1 MPQNFNTLRQKSR
14 FFLILC
20 DFASVISSLL
30 LSYLILSR
38 FSTSIGLKEGN
49 LFSESELLVAAVALV
64 ASALQ
69 GGQSVS
75 QLIAGLQLYSSAL
88 RTSTQTLMV
97 AALAAYA
104 LGIDARPLL
113 VTMLVIFPLTLI
125 VGRWTLRQIL
135 RWLNRNQ
142 ESLPVALLIGAH
154 SDLELNLKRDGS
166 IGFRPISIPN
176 ARDVAEVTRTIIS
189 SGASAVVLDRQLGNA
204 REFRDLVWQAED
216 LGCKVMVSSPIGL
229 MAPNDIA
236 VLPTASHD
244 LLVLSSAS
252 LRLSSRFVKRT
263 FDLLVAPLLA
273 LATAPFL
280 LLGMALIFLSG
291 ERSVFYKGARVGA
304 KGQNFEMYK
313 LRTMKTGIE
322 QVGSFEVNKESLTEP
337 KANSDLVTPVGKFL
351 RRWSIDELPQL
362 FQVISG
368 TMSLVGPRPR
378 LPGEHNESLILMR
391 RLKVKPG
398 LTGLWQIS
406 GRGDMPLNEAAELD
420 VRYVDSWSMFSDVAI
435 ILRTLKTVITGRGA
449 R

>member
-1 MPQNFNTLRQKSR
+1 MPQKFITLRQKSR

-20 DFASVISSLL
+20 DFASVICSLL
-30 LSYLILSR
+30 LSYLILSALA
-38 FSTSIGLKEGN
+38 TSIGRTASN
-49 LFSESELLVAAVALV
+49 LFSESELIVAAIALM

-97 AALAAYA
+97 AAIVAYA
-104 LGIDARPLL
+104 LSIEARPLL
-113 VTMLVIFPLTLI
+113 LTMLVVFPLTLI
-125 VGRWTLRQIL
+125 GGRWTLRQIL
-135 RWLNRNQ
+135 RWLNRHQ
-142 ESLPVALLIGAH
+142 ENLPVALLVGAH

-176 ARDVAEVTRTIIS
+176 AQDIDEVTKTIVS
-189 SGASAVVLDRQLGNA
+189 CGASAVVLDRQLGNS
-204 REFRDLVWQAED
+204 REFRDLVWQAEE

-263 FDLLVAPLLA
+263 LDLLVAPLLA
-273 LATAPFL
+273 LVTAPFL
-280 LLGMALIFLSG
+280 VLGIALIFLSG

-304 KGQNFEMYK
+304 KGRNFEMYK
-313 LRTMKTGIE
+313 LRTMKTGNE
-322 QVGSFEVNKESLTEP
+322 QIGSFEVTKESLTEP

-420 VRYVDSWSMFSDVAI
+420 VRYVDSWSMFSDVVI

>member
-1 MPQNFNTLRQKSR
+1 MPQKFITLRQKSR

-20 DFASVISSLL
+20 DFASVICSLL
-30 LSYLILSR
+30 LSYLILSAL
-38 FSTSIGLKEGN
+38 STSIGRTASN
-49 LFSESELLVAAVALV
+49 LFSESELIVAAIALM

-69 GGQSVS
+69 GGQSAS

-97 AALAAYA
+97 AAIVAYA
-104 LGIDARPLL
+104 LSIEARPLL
-113 VTMLVIFPLTLI
+113 LTMLVVFPLTLI
-125 VGRWTLRQIL
+125 GGRWTLRQIL
-135 RWLNRNQ
+135 RWLNRHQ
-142 ESLPVALLIGAH
+142 ENLPVALLIGAH

-176 ARDVAEVTRTIIS
+176 ARDIGEVTKTIVS
-189 SGASAVVLDRQLGNA
+189 CGASAVVLDRQLGNS
-204 REFRDLVWQAED
+204 REFRDLVWQAEE

-263 FDLLVAPLLA
+263 FDLLAAPLLV
-273 LATAPFL
+273 LVTAPFL
-280 LLGMALIFLSG
+280 VLGIALIFLSG

-304 KGQNFEMYK
+304 NGRNFEMYK
-313 LRTMKTGIE
+313 LRTMKTESRQIGAFTAT
-322 QVGSFEVNKESLTEP
+322 SESLTEP
-337 KANSDLVTPVGKFL
+337 KAHSDLVTPVGKFL

-378 LPGEHNESLILMR
+378 LPGEHNDSLILMR

>member
-1 MPQNFNTLRQKSR
+1 MPFWVGALCSR
-14 FFLILC
+14 CL
-20 DFASVISSLL
+20 
-30 LSYLILSR
+30 
-38 FSTSIGLKEGN
+38 
-49 LFSESELLVAAVALV
+49 
-64 ASALQ
+64 
-69 GGQSVS
+69 
-75 QLIAGLQLYSSAL
+75 
-88 RTSTQTLMV
+88 
-97 AALAAYA
+97 ALASNS
-104 LGIDARPLL
+104 GC
-113 VTMLVIFPLTLI
+113 
-125 VGRWTLRQIL
+125 IL
-135 RWLNRNQ
+135 
-142 ESLPVALLIGAH
+142 
-154 SDLELNLKRDGS
+154 
-166 IGFRPISIPN
+166 
-176 ARDVAEVTRTIIS
+176 
-189 SGASAVVLDRQLGNA
+189 
-204 REFRDLVWQAED
+204 
-216 LGCKVMVSSPIGL
+216 VSSPIGL

-263 FDLLVAPLLA
+263 LDLLVAPLLA
-273 LATAPFL
+273 LVTAPFL
-280 LLGMALIFLSG
+280 VLGIALIFLSG

-304 KGQNFEMYK
+304 KGRNFEMYK
-313 LRTMKTGIE
+313 LRTMKTGNE
-322 QVGSFEVNKESLTEP
+322 QIGSFEVTKESLTEP

-420 VRYVDSWSMFSDVAI
+420 VRYVDSWSMFSDVVI